1 MRGAGLAFR
10 VSFLSFNNG
19 NSLPNGIL
27 MPEKVI
33 INPASDHVRQWAAM
47 KQTYVAKRG
56 SDAGRNRKAIP
67 RTTNADIRQL
77 ANYWHGEYLR
87 ELLTNPKALDKD
99 LASRKRWNRQQTE
112 ARPPAGQSRHRNA
125 LYAENEWFW
134 QEASRRIAIYLES
147 RKAIPARAEL
157 FVDAVSETV
166 SEQVEAVKD
175 AAEKAGK
182 DAWEAIKTGALILG
196 GLTAAAI
203 VIPPIIRGVE
213 RLNFHDQWNN
223 PARDSSIRPNQK
235 ERIKMTPADESFAQ
249 FFGIDPKHRDVLV
262 HWCNDVFVGVELSL
276 FGGLIG
282 GLLFQTDAT
291 ADSIASSFPQ
301 KLDALPWRGSEQRL
315 AEVLVADLRERGQSD
330 EQIAEIAQV
339 RSPSS

>member
-1 MRGAGLAFR
+1 
-10 VSFLSFNNG
+10 
-19 NSLPNGIL
+19 

-77 ANYWHGEYLR
+77 TNYWHGEYLR

-99 LASRKRWNRQQTE
+99 LASRKRWIDSKRKLDRQL
-112 ARPPAGQSRHRNA
+112 AKADKNA
-125 LYAENEWFW
+125 LYVENEWFW

-157 FVDAVSETV
+157 FVDAVSESV

-203 VIPPIIRGVE
+203 VIPPIIRA
-213 RLNFHDQWNN
+213 LND
-223 PARDSSIRPNQK
+223 
-235 ERIKMTPADESFAQ
+235 
-249 FFGIDPKHRDVLV
+249 
-262 HWCNDVFVGVELSL
+262 
-276 FGGLIG
+276 
-282 GLLFQTDAT
+282 
-291 ADSIASSFPQ
+291 
-301 KLDALPWRGSEQRL
+301 
-315 AEVLVADLRERGQSD
+315 
-330 EQIAEIAQV
+330 
-339 RSPSS
+339 